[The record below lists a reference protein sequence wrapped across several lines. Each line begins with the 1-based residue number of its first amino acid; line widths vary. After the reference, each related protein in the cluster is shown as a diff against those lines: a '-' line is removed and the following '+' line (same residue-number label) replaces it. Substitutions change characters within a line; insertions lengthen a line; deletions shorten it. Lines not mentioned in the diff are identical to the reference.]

1 MNVIFTFNIHNICT
15 RRCVFFC
22 CFIIECTKEQH
33 ILCKVYV
40 YVCMHRSVPNCRFSN
55 WQAQAGKHTMQPP
68 LLPPYAHK
76 IVATTSLSPTIFI
89 CTRRTKTDN
98 VCMSVCAMCNV
109 HMANTKEIVKMRNH
123 KAKGGGWWRNRMGLS
138 ERNVLLT

>member
-15 RRCVFFC
+15 RRCVFFAASLLNAPKNSTYYARYT
-22 CFIIECTKEQH
+22 CT
-33 ILCKVYV
+33 YV
-40 YVCMHRSVPNCRFSN
+40 HRSVPNCRFSN